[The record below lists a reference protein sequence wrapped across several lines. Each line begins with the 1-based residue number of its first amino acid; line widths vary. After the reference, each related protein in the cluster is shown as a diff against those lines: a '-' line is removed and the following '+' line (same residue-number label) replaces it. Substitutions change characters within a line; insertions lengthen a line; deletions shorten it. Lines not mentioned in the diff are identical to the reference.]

1 MTSIIELVG
10 STIIGATV
18 IGALIGIMV
27 LLSASTQ
34 EIAADV
40 NAQETMSDFVKIIQ
54 WDFAKIGNRVSS
66 GCPLL
71 LAKADTV
78 IFRGDIDNNGTV
90 DTVAYVKGNPAQRGK
105 TLNPRDFMLYRLIFK
120 AGLPDTTKL
129 NVGLTN
135 FTISYFDSTG
145 AVTTNPNFVRGLNI
159 AASLESPYST
169 SDNVYSGVSWQ
180 NTIYPRNLN
189 VSN

>member
-1 MTSIIELVG
+1 MTSIIDLVG

-34 EIAADV
+34 EITAEV
-40 NAQETMSDFVKIIQ
+40 NTQETMADFVKIVQ

-66 GCPLL
+66 GGSLL
-71 LAKADTV
+71 VAKADTM
-78 IFRGDIDNNGTV
+78 IFRGDIDNDGTV
-90 DTVAYVKGNPAQRGK
+90 ETVAYIKCSKALRARTPNS
-105 TLNPRDFMLYRLIFK
+105 RDFMMYRVVFK
-120 AGLPDTTKL
+120 AGLPDTTRL

-135 FTISYFDSTG
+135 FTISYLDSTG
-145 AVTTNPNFVRGLNI
+145 AVTTNRNLVRGLNI
-159 AASLESPYST
+159 SACLESPYAT
-169 SDNVYSGVSWQ
+169 DNNYSGVSWQ